1 MRSPNKRGC
10 SIQFMCDYTSTVV
23 FLAYAGLLQCR
34 KPLKCSPTGA
44 VPMTNNILSVP
55 RMRGVAPVKG
65 SRYAFPEC
73 TGIVRQVLYLEGFS
87 TPLNTIPLTPA
98 KVVLQ

>member
-1 MRSPNKRGC
+1 
-10 SIQFMCDYTSTVV
+10 
-23 FLAYAGLLQCR
+23 
-34 KPLKCSPTGA
+34 
-44 VPMTNNILSVP
+44 MTNNILSVP

-73 TGIVRQVLYLEGFS
+73 TGVVRQVLYFEGFS
-87 TPLNTIPLTPA
+87 THLSHSLAHTLNTILLTPA